1 MTIWVIVH
9 TNGTFYDMT
18 GTSYFKTEKEGMD
31 EFKDLTSQNMIDYHH
46 GRMESYNVRLEKVIL
61 GDDMSLGT
69 PVKEFTY
76 IWESGET
83 YSY

>member
-1 MTIWVIVH
+1 MTIWVIIH
-9 TNGTFYDMT
+9 TNGHYTDMT

-31 EFKDLTSQNMIDYHH
+31 EFKDLTSQNMIDYHK
-46 GRMESYNVRLEKVIL
+46 GRMESYHVRLEKVTI
-61 GDDMSLGT
+61 GNDMSLGT